1 MSINTKIMMGSLLD
15 ISTRNVLA
23 DVSIEIT
30 LSQPIKPKK
39 KPSYQVIMTII
50 GYRPEYDNK
59 TYLLKIGEQL
69 IGEVIV
75 HIVGIPDITRTSYS
89 VKFVDTAWQ
98 NKDWFKNL

>member
-1 MSINTKIMMGSLLD
+1 MGSLLD
-15 ISTRNVLA
+15 ISTRNVLV

-69 IGEVIV
+69 IGEVFV
-75 HIVGIPDITRTSYS
+75 RIVGIPDITRTSFS
-89 VKFVDTAWQ
+89 VNFVDAAWK